1 MNIVNIIDKKS
12 KGLSLSQEEI
22 NYFVKSVTDES
33 IADYQISA
41 LLMAIKLKGLDD
53 EELVWYTKA
62 LIESGSTLPV
72 RDDLVDKHS
81 TGGVGDKTSIALL
94 PILGAMGIRVFKISG
109 RGLGFTG
116 GTIDK
121 LEGVEGFR
129 TELSLEEIEEM
140 VEDIG
145 ISITSQTPNL
155 VPADGTL
162 YKLRDVT
169 ATVDS
174 LPLIAA
180 SIISKKIATG
190 AKNILIDLKVGTGA
204 FVSNL
209 DDAQELARLM
219 KLVAKDYDRDLFVLF
234 SSMDQP
240 LGYMAGNLIEVIEAI
255 DALEGLWAPD
265 FKEVVK
271 KIASE
276 LYAKV
281 HGVSKK
287 EGNKAFEDAIK
298 SGEPTKLL
306 KIWFEKHGVK
316 NFINSTK
323 LKARHVV
330 DVKAKNAG
338 YVTFTDLKEIG
349 NALIDIRAGRLKKD
363 DELDHHSGVIFKSKL
378 GDFVEKGQVLFTV
391 TSVAVEPQTTANRIE
406 ACVEIVQ
413 EKPKA
418 KAILG
423 EVSW

>member
-41 LLMAIKLKGLDD
+41 LLMAIKLKGIDD
-53 EELVWYTKA
+53 DELVWYTKA

-129 TELSLEEIEEM
+129 TELSLDEIEEM
-140 VEDIG
+140 VADIG

-204 FVSNL
+204 FVANL
-209 DDAQELARLM
+209 EDAQELARLM

-265 FKEVVK
+265 FKELVK

-281 HGVSKK
+281 NGVSKK
-287 EGNKAFEDAIK
+287 EGNKAFEDALK

-306 KIWFEKHGVK
+306 KTWFSKHGVK
-316 NFINSTK
+316 NFVNATK

-330 DVKAKNAG
+330 DVKAKVAG
-338 YVTFTDLKEIG
+338 YVTFTDLKEVG

-391 TSVAVEPQTTANRIE
+391 TSVAVEPQITADRIE
-406 ACVEIVQ
+406 ACIEIVQ
-413 EKPKA
+413 DKPKV

-423 EVSW
+423 EVTW